1 MVKIRVT
8 THSGE
13 DDEME
18 VEEYSATEITEQ
30 RNDNDIQAIQLG
42 ENSYSRIDIK
52 NIKVVD
58 EGKEETESTDHTHE
72 VKLPNYTVD

>member
-13 DDEME
+13 DDTVK
-18 VEEYSATEITEQ
+18 VEEYNVADITKK
-30 RNDNDIQAIQLG
+30 RNDNEIQAIQLG

-52 NIKVVD
+52 NIKVID
-58 EGKEETESTDHTHE
+58 QAE
-72 VKLPNYTVD
+72 

>member
-13 DDEME
+13 DDTVK
-18 VEEYSATEITEQ
+18 VEEYNAADITKK
-30 RNDNDIQAIQLG
+30 RNDNEIQAIQLG

-52 NIKVVD
+52 NIKVID
-58 EGKEETESTDHTHE
+58 QAE
-72 VKLPNYTVD
+72 